1 MDIDA
6 GADDFFAALDN
17 GGGDD
22 VFAGFGASGIASTST
37 SNGLSLDDEPLVTV
51 CWYLLLLSL
60 SLSVVLSL
68 FLSLSLSLF
77 FACIDTCIL
86 RFESIDEHCH

>member
-22 VFAGFGASGIASTST
+22 VFAGFGGAATAVTST
-37 SNGLSLDDEPLVTV
+37 GNGLSLDDQPLVTV
-51 CWYLLLLSL
+51 G
-60 SLSVVLSL
+60 
-68 FLSLSLSLF
+68 FLF
-77 FACIDTCIL
+77 FSLLVSLLFRWIYWL
-86 RFESIDEHCH
+86 